1 LDKGLALFFAHDVEA
16 QNERADG
23 AREGGEDDDEVE
35 DDEEEDDEEDKKRA
49 RIRSRSRSDQIEIRS
64 DRARIRSHTGADSAS
79 SAAATTAAIAFAP
92 PSWDIRWR
100 TSAALSAA
108 TEASDRMPE
117 GRCDLFKG
125 GWRTNGLGAEMAR
138 LL

>member
-1 LDKGLALFFAHDVEA
+1 MPLIKGNPFQE
-16 QNERADG
+16 
-23 AREGGEDDDEVE
+23 EDDDEH
-35 DDEEEDDEEDKKRA
+35 KK
-49 RIRSRSRSDQIEIRS
+49 
-64 DRARIRSHTGADSAS
+64 RARIRSHTGADSAS